1 MIIPGA
7 LGDASGIS
15 CIPYYNVVILGCEK
29 FTTGLKQDKQPRQ
42 S

>member
-15 CIPYYNVVILGCEK
+15 CIPYYNVVILSCEN
-29 FTTGLKQDKQPRQ
+29 FAAGGWRMPFV
-42 S
+42 